1 MKHHQTVLFSITVS
15 LIALSIY
22 CVRNTMATGNQ
33 AAPRNDAAAA
43 EAFETII
50 PVLHH
55 PRCMNCHSTGDF
67 PRQGDDGHPHEM
79 NVRRGPLGQG
89 VTAQKCSTCHQDH
102 NLPGA
107 DMPPGAP
114 DWHLPTAAT
123 PMIWEGLT
131 SGQLCELFK
140 DRRQNGNRDV
150 REIIEHMETPL
161 VKWGWDPG
169 EGRAAISSM
178 THAEFMTKVKEW
190 VSNGAACPAK

>member
-22 CVRNTMATGNQ
+22 CVRETMATANQ
-33 AAPRNDAAAA
+33 PAQRNDAAAA

-55 PRCMNCHSTGDF
+55 ARCMNCHSTGDF
-67 PRQGDDGHPHEM
+67 PRQGDDGHPHDM

-114 DWHLPTAAT
+114 DWHLPTAVT

>member
-22 CVRNTMATGNQ
+22 CVRETMATANQ

-131 SGQLCELFK
+131 SGQLCQLFK